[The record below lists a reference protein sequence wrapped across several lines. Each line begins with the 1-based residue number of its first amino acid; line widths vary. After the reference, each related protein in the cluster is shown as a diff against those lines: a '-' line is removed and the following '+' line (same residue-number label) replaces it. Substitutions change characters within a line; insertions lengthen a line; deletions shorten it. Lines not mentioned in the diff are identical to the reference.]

1 MTLLRLCENSR
12 DCCREIKNENENDKR
27 VSSAAVAFKF
37 DAHIECIH
45 SLVDITVS
53 LSESG

>member
-12 DCCREIKNENENDKR
+12 DCCREIKNENENDKH